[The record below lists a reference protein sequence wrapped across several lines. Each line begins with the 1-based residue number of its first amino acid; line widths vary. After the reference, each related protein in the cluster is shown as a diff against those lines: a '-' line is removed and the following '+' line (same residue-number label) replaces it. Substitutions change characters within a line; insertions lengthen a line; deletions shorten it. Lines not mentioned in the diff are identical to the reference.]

1 MKRIKFT
8 IKKNQDPDLFF
19 LYCHSP
25 KKLRI
30 TVEDCLTAYTNN
42 VPYKIEVLFD
52 KEEYIAKCNLR
63 DVSSSVS
70 VNLSITNEKVE
81 ELLAGVLK
89 GSTGA
94 FIKQVIRRYLPAEYM
109 QAYFVSTASVF
120 PVSSAK
126 HSVSTPVSMPKA
138 EMEDKKE
145 EKPQEDVK
153 SVVHEQE
160 NQAQVQTDA
169 PIQTEKGELSE
180 IKPEEQEKMIQ
191 EDETEKEQ
199 EKPESRVENTE
210 SEQPQDSFYERE
222 KEMDTEKMQEE
233 TGEMTNDQ
241 FADILS
247 GLYKAGTI

>member
-52 KEEYIAKCNLR
+52 KEEYIAQCNLR
-63 DVSSSVS
+63 DISSSVS

-153 SVVHEQE
+153 SVVHEWE
-160 NQAQVQTDA
+160 NKAQVQTDA
-169 PIQTEKGELSE
+169 SIQTEKGELSE
-180 IKPEEQEKMIQ
+180 IKPEEQE
-191 EDETEKEQ
+191 DETEKVQ

-222 KEMDTEKMQEE
+222 KEIDTEKMQEE

>member
-1 MKRIKFT
+1 MKRIKLT

-25 KKLRI
+25 KKFRI
-30 TVEDCLTAYTNN
+30 TAEDCLTAYTNN

-52 KEEYIAKCNLR
+52 KEEYIAQCNLC

-70 VNLSITNEKVE
+70 VNLSIANEKVE

-94 FIKQVIRRYLPAEYM
+94 FIKQVIRIYLPAEYM

-126 HSVSTPVSMPKA
+126 YSVLSPVSMPKA

-145 EKPQEDVK
+145 EKTQESEK
-153 SVVHEQE
+153 SVVHEPE
-160 NQAQVQTDA
+160 NQAQVQMDT
-169 PIQTEKGELSE
+169 PIQTEKREVSE
-180 IKPEEQEKMIQ
+180 IKTEEQEKMIQ
-191 EDETEKEQ
+191 EDETEKVQ
-199 EKPESRVENTE
+199 EKPESRIENIE
-210 SEQPQDSFYERE
+210 PEQPQESFYERE
-222 KEMDTEKMQEE
+222 NEVDTDKMQEE
-233 TGEMTNDQ
+233 TGEMTDDQ

>member
-52 KEEYIAKCNLR
+52 KEEYIAQCNLR

-94 FIKQVIRRYLPAEYM
+94 FIKQVIRRYLPVEYM

-153 SVVHEQE
+153 SVVHEWE
-160 NQAQVQTDA
+160 NKAQVQTDA
-169 PIQTEKGELSE
+169 SIQTEKGELSE
-180 IKPEEQEKMIQ
+180 IKPEEQE
-191 EDETEKEQ
+191 DETEKVQ

-210 SEQPQDSFYERE
+210 LEQPQDSFYERE
-222 KEMDTEKMQEE
+222 KEIDTEKMQEE

>member
-52 KEEYIAKCNLR
+52 KEEYIAQCNLR
-63 DVSSSVS
+63 DISSSVS

-160 NQAQVQTDA
+160 NQAQVQTDT

-180 IKPEEQEKMIQ
+180 IKPEEQE
-191 EDETEKEQ
+191 DETEKVQ
-199 EKPESRVENTE
+199 EKPESRVADIEM
-210 SEQPQDSFYERE
+210 EQPQDSFYERE
-222 KEMDTEKMQEE
+222 KEIDTEKMQEE